1 MSKYCA
7 KCGKELNDQV
17 KFCPGC
23 GTEVVS
29 NKTVQADHPVNH
41 VKKQKKSGK
50 IALGAGLAVLLIL
63 CIAFIGVKS
72 LIAPAYEKPI
82 KLLEQ
87 GLNEPSYS
95 KIKEALAP
103 GLLDDLLFDYSSILD
118 YMDDDQIEEYIQQS
132 LKSFYEEN
140 DVEKIELKV
149 IDKEK
154 IDTKDLEFEYWLS
167 DSDAGKVTDIYKL
180 TVEAKGKGNS
190 NSSLIDQDTVDVLSI
205 KINGKW
211 KLSYQTTN

>member
-29 NKTVQADHPVNH
+29 NKTVQADQPVNH

-50 IALGAGLAVLLIL
+50 IALEAGLAVLLIL

-72 LIAPAYEKPI
+72 LIAPTYEKPI

-103 GLLDDLLFDYSSILD
+103 GALDELLSDYSWILD
-118 YMDDDQIEEYIQQS
+118 YIDEDQVDEYIQQAI
-132 LKSFYEEN
+132 KSEYEEN
-140 DVEKIELKV
+140 DTAKIELKV
-149 IDKEK
+149 LDKEK
-154 IDTKDLEFEYWLS
+154 INVEDLELEYSLNS
-167 DSDAGKVTDIYKL
+167 SDASKATAAYNL
-180 TVEAKGKGNS
+180 TVEVKVKGA
-190 NSSLIDQDTVDVLSI
+190 SSSIEEETMEVLVI

-211 KLSYQTTN
+211 KLAYLPIN